1 MIKLRSKIRHESK
14 SKTDKQK
21 RAVELYSWSP
31 KNGGENFGDH
41 ISGAIVRKMLALRDL
56 DIDEISNHTKQLL
69 AVGSI
74 MHFAKEG
81 ATIWGTGVNGK
92 VNPELHKFNNLDV
105 RAVRGPLTRE
115 YLLKKGITCP
125 EIYGDPAILTHKLFQ
140 GRFSPREAEKK
151 TPYIVIPNL
160 HDLNRVEDFDN
171 VVSPFD
177 SWSNI
182 IKKIINSESVIS
194 TSLHGI
200 ILAES
205 FGVPAILLRL
215 SDTETIFKYE
225 DYYFGSGRSTVIYTT
240 SLKEAKSKIGL
251 MDQPKFEIDRLTGE
265 FPYDLWEKQ
274 QSEEVNSA

>member
-1 MIKLRSKIRHESK
+1 MNKEKTLIKLRSKMRNK
-14 SKTDKQK
+14 SNPKVDKQK

-31 KNGGENFGDH
+31 KNGRENFGDH

-56 DIDEISNHTKQLL
+56 DIDEISSDTKQLL
-69 AVGSI
+69 SVGSI

-92 VNPELHKFNNLDV
+92 VNPQLHKFNNLDV

-115 YLLKKGITCP
+115 YLISKGIKCP
-125 EIYGDPAILTHKLFQ
+125 EIYGDPAILTRKLFQ
-140 GRFSPREAEKK
+140 RRFSPKEAESK
-151 TPYIVIPNL
+151 TPYIIIPNL
-160 HDLNRVEDFDN
+160 HDLTKVEGFDN

-182 IKKIINSESVIS
+182 IEKVINSEAVIS

-215 SDTETIFKYE
+215 SETETIFKYE
-225 DYYFGSGRSTVIYTT
+225 DYYLGTGRSTVLYTT
-240 SLKEAKSKIGL
+240 SLNEAKSKIGL
-251 MDQPKFEIDRLTGE
+251 TDPPKFEIDRLSGA

-274 QSEEVNSA
+274 